1 MFRFLVWQPS
11 LMQCSSTQSHSLSSS
26 FTFET
31 SWPLIWTEE
40 KKGVFMFPLHR
51 VTSELFCCVFRKSCK
66 DFYIMKS
73 DGAIYNKC
81 HETMI
86 LLQAIY
92 FCTLLNVF
100 MQYHWYKYCCKSKA
114 LFSPHRSPPQSV
126 LSDSLT
132 CGDSKCFQCMP
143 AFTIWYFASNDDGK
157 CYRSTG
163 DKQAI
168 FGSVFVLL
176 KHSIWEYCLSFSG
189 LFFLHSVTTYI
200 RVSVSHALRGTES
213 DFLMDCLN

>member
-1 MFRFLVWQPS
+1 MSQLCTLSFFLSWVTYFKCF
-11 LMQCSSTQSHSLSSS
+11 LLS
-26 FTFET
+26 
-31 SWPLIWTEE
+31 
-40 KKGVFMFPLHR
+40 
-51 VTSELFCCVFRKSCK
+51 CVFA
-66 DFYIMKS
+66 YQ
-73 DGAIYNKC
+73 NVC

-92 FCTLLNVF
+92 FCTLLNIF
-100 MQYHWYKYCCKSKA
+100 KQYHWYKYCCKSKA

-157 CYRSTG
+157 CYRSTD
-163 DKQAI
+163 DKHAI
-168 FGSVFVLL
+168 LGA
-176 KHSIWEYCLSFSG
+176 CLCSLNTRFENTAFHFLG
-189 LFFLHSVTTYI
+189 YFFLHSVTTYTRI
-200 RVSVSHALRGTES
+200 SVSHALRGTES